1 MADMQSSTGSTG
13 TFKQQKT
20 SSGANVGGR
29 SSEGV
34 GSTMSNI
41 QESIE
46 QYATDFRSENYFT
59 FAIASMAVSALLQV
73 TGRKEDA
80 MFIGQWAPSL
90 LALAIYHEVKRDRE
104 PTVH

>member
-1 MADMQSSTGSTG
+1 MADMQTTTGSAG
-13 TFKQQKT
+13 TFNQK
-20 SSGANVGGR
+20 NVGG
-29 SSEGV
+29 SSSIGRGTEG

-46 QYATDFRSENYFT
+46 HYATDFRSENYFT

-73 TGRKEDA
+73 TGRKDDA

-90 LALAIYHEVKRDRE
+90 LALAIYHEVKRGRE